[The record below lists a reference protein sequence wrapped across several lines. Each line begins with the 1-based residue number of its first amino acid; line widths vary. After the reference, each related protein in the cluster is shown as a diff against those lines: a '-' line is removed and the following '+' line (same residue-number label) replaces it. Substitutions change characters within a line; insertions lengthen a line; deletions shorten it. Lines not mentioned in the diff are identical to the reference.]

1 MSSDSENTLNT
12 TQNATKPPPFGLMDR
27 DRVFDF
33 LVEYPTRESIADTKH
48 GNILYLED
56 ISVSFDGFKALNEL
70 TQFICGDAIA
80 GIDCLLGHGAS
91 II

>member
-1 MSSDSENTLNT
+1 MSRDSVESSSAKGQLT
-12 TQNATKPPPFGLMDR
+12 AAPPFGLMDR

-56 ISVSFDGFKALNEL
+56 ISVSFDGSY
-70 TQFICGDAIA
+70 TPIA
-80 GIDCLLGHGAS
+80 RGAMCFLPLPK
-91 II
+91 